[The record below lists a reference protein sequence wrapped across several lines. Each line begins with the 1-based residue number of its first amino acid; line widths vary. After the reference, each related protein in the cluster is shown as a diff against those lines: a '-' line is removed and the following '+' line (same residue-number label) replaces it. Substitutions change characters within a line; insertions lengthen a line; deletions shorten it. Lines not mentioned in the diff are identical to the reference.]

1 MRPDT
6 SDDETGEEVLTAD
19 ALDTQLEQVK
29 QQAVETLE
37 QKEAE
42 IERLQ
47 TELKTEREKRIECQ
61 EQFEQVKN
69 DVEELRKNYVPINA
83 VETVLAKQGVSKET
97 VDDVIEAARV
107 VEDNAEA
114 TVNE

>member
-6 SDDETGEEVLTAD
+6 SDDETDREGLTAD
-19 ALDTQLEQVK
+19 ALETQLERVK
-29 QQAVETLE
+29 QQTVETLE

-47 TELKTEREKRIECQ
+47 TELEAEREQRVERQ
-61 EQFEQVKN
+61 EQLEQLESN
-69 DVEELRKNYVPINA
+69 IGELRENYVPVHA

-97 VDDVIEAARV
+97 VDDVIDAARAI
-107 VEDNAEA
+107 EDNAEA
-114 TVNE
+114 NVSE